1 MMAARRD
8 PLDTAGA
15 ALALALEAV
24 DDARARYVLRP
35 ERPPVDPNG
44 RPIDHGLPTV
54 RGRLPALDAAR
65 LALELRAAMVA
76 ARAVR
81 RRIMAGTAG
90 PDDALTLAWL
100 AVDVLTLAAVLEPA
114 EGYRAAR
121 IAAEAAAESGG
132 RTARAHVVEP

>member
-1 MMAARRD
+1 MAFRSD
-8 PLDTAGA
+8 PLDVAGS

-35 ERPPVDPNG
+35 EPRRPDPNG
-44 RPIDHGLPTV
+44 RPVDHDLPTV

-81 RRIMAGTAG
+81 RRVMAGERTA
-90 PDDALTLAWL
+90 DDALTLAWL
-100 AVDVLTLAAVLEPA
+100 AVDALTLAAILDPA
-114 EGYRAAR
+114 DGYRAAR